1 MSGFS
6 DRRTRDKSLWT
17 FWSLLDCS
25 LFSTSCASL
34 NNFFGEPGMGER
46 LWTNKCL
53 TLDFPMVSPCI
64 IPIKVSHKQA
74 KNMLPSIFMEV
85 RNSQLRTVWYERSRD
100 KKWRHLFR
108 DSAYLVHFL
117 PPIMYARLAHDLWN
131 KETSQIF
138 DGYKKLVS
146 SCLQVVESSC
156 MQMHMYVTSDAMP
169 DQRFEKKGIVL
180 ARWFWLNSW

>member
-25 LFSTSCASL
+25 LFSTSCASS

-53 TLDFPMVSPCI
+53 TLDFPVVSPCI

-74 KNMLPSIFMEV
+74 KNMLLSIFMEV
-85 RNSQLRTVWYERSRD
+85 SNSQLRTVWYERSRD
-100 KKWRHLFR
+100 KN
-108 DSAYLVHFL
+108 DVIYSVTVHISYISL
-117 PPIMYARLAHDLWN
+117 SPTNHVRATRAWLMKQGN
-131 KETSQIF
+131 KSNF

-146 SCLQVVESSC
+146 SCLQVVDSSC
-156 MQMHMYVTSDAMP
+156 MQMHMYVISDAMP
-169 DQRFEKKGIVL
+169 D
-180 ARWFWLNSW
+180 

>member
-25 LFSTSCASL
+25 LFSTSCASS

-74 KNMLPSIFMEV
+74 KNMLLSIVMEV

-100 KKWRHLFR
+100 KMTSFIPWQCISRISR
-108 DSAYLVHFL
+108 FL

-131 KETSQIF
+131 KETSQMF

-146 SCLQVVESSC
+146 SCLQVVGSSC
-156 MQMHMYVTSDAMP
+156 MQMHMYVISDAMP
-169 DQRFEKKGIVL
+169 D
-180 ARWFWLNSW
+180 

>member
-25 LFSTSCASL
+25 LFSSSCASS

-53 TLDFPMVSPCI
+53 TIDFPMVSPCI

-74 KNMLPSIFMEV
+74 KNMLLSIFMEV
-85 RNSQLRTVWYERSRD
+85 SNSQLRTVWYERSRD
-100 KKWRHLFR
+100 KNDVIYSVTVHISHISLSPTNHVRATRAWLMKQGNKSNFWRLQKIG
-108 DSAYLVHFL
+108 FL
-117 PPIMYARLAHDLWN
+117 MFA
-131 KETSQIF
+131 
-138 DGYKKLVS
+138 
-146 SCLQVVESSC
+146 SCWQ
-156 MQMHMYVTSDAMP
+156 
-169 DQRFEKKGIVL
+169 
-180 ARWFWLNSW
+180 

>member
-17 FWSLLDCS
+17 FRSLLDCS
-25 LFSTSCASL
+25 LFSTSCASS

-64 IPIKVSHKQA
+64 IPINVSHKQA
-74 KNMLPSIFMEV
+74 KNMLLSIFIEV
-85 RNSQLRTVWYERSRD
+85 SNTQLRTVWYERSRD
-100 KKWRHLFR
+100 KNDVIIPWQCISR
-108 DSAYLVHFL
+108 FL

-131 KETSQIF
+131 KETRSNFRRLQKIGF
-138 DGYKKLVS
+138 LMFA
-146 SCLQVVESSC
+146 SCWQ
-156 MQMHMYVTSDAMP
+156 
-169 DQRFEKKGIVL
+169 
-180 ARWFWLNSW
+180 

>member
-25 LFSTSCASL
+25 LFSTSCASS

-64 IPIKVSHKQA
+64 IPINVSHKQA
-74 KNMLPSIFMEV
+74 KNMLLSIFMEV
-85 RNSQLRTVWYERSRD
+85 SNTQLRTVWYERSRD
-100 KKWRHLFR
+100 KMTSLFR
-108 DSAYLVHFL
+108 DSAYLAFSHQSCTRDSRMTYETRKQVKFL
-117 PPIMYARLAHDLWN
+117 
-131 KETSQIF
+131 TVT
-138 DGYKKLVS
+138 KKLVS
-146 SCLQVVESSC
+146 SCLQVVDSSC
-156 MQMHMYVTSDAMP
+156 MQMHMYVISDAMP
-169 DQRFEKKGIVL
+169 D
-180 ARWFWLNSW
+180 

>member
-25 LFSTSCASL
+25 LFSTSCASS

-53 TLDFPMVSPCI
+53 TLDFPVVSPCI

-74 KNMLPSIFMEV
+74 KNMLLSIFMEV
-85 RNSQLRTVWYERSRD
+85 SNSQLRTVWYERSRD
-100 KKWRHLFR
+100 KN
-108 DSAYLVHFL
+108 DVIYSVTVHISRISRFL

-146 SCLQVVESSC
+146 SCLQVVDSSC
-156 MQMHMYVTSDAMP
+156 MQMHMYVISDAMP
-169 DQRFEKKGIVL
+169 D
-180 ARWFWLNSW
+180 

>member
-25 LFSTSCASL
+25 LFSTSCASS

-74 KNMLPSIFMEV
+74 KNMLLSIFMEV

-108 DSAYLVHFL
+108 DSAYLVYLAFSHQSCTRDSRMTCETRKQVKFL
-117 PPIMYARLAHDLWN
+117 TVTKNWFPHVCKLLRVVACKCTCMSQVTLCLTNDL
-131 KETSQIF
+131 K
-138 DGYKKLVS
+138 
-146 SCLQVVESSC
+146 
-156 MQMHMYVTSDAMP
+156 
-169 DQRFEKKGIVL
+169 KKGLFSLVD
-180 ARWFWLNSW
+180 FD

>member
-25 LFSTSCASL
+25 LFSTSCASS

-74 KNMLPSIFMEV
+74 KNMLLSIFMEV

-108 DSAYLVHFL
+108 DSAYLVYLAFSHQSCTRDSRMTYETRKQVKFWRLQKIGFL
-117 PPIMYARLAHDLWN
+117 MFA
-131 KETSQIF
+131 
-138 DGYKKLVS
+138 
-146 SCLQVVESSC
+146 SCWQ
-156 MQMHMYVTSDAMP
+156 
-169 DQRFEKKGIVL
+169 
-180 ARWFWLNSW
+180 

>member
-25 LFSTSCASL
+25 LFSTSCASS

-74 KNMLPSIFMEV
+74 KNMLLSIFMEV
-85 RNSQLRTVWYERSRD
+85 SNSQLRTVWYEGHVIKMTSFIPWQCISR
-100 KKWRHLFR
+100 
-108 DSAYLVHFL
+108 FL

-131 KETSQIF
+131 KETRQIF

-146 SCLQVVESSC
+146 SCLQVVDSSC
-156 MQMHMYVTSDAMP
+156 MQIHMYVISDAMP
-169 DQRFEKKGIVL
+169 D
-180 ARWFWLNSW
+180 